1 MMNDGNVV
9 MSLEDY
15 RRLVTKGI
23 KYDMLLAACF
33 EKPELS
39 WDKKQLHIEDDCLV
53 EVLKVMDPEAY
64 EEAFLALKS
73 EEEDE

>member
-15 RRLVTKGI
+15 RQLATKGI

-33 EKPELS
+33 EGAGLS
-39 WDKKQLHIEDDCLV
+39 WDKKQLYIAGDCIGK
-53 EVLKVMDPEAY
+53 VLKVMEPEAY
-64 EEAFLALKS
+64 EEAFLAMKS
-73 EEEDE
+73 EEDSE

>member
-33 EKPELS
+33 EETGLS
-39 WDKKQLHIEDDCLV
+39 WDKKQLYVADGCIAK
-53 EVLKVMDPEAY
+53 VLKVMEPEAY
-64 EEAFLALKS
+64 EEAFLVLKS
-73 EEEDE
+73 EEDSE

>member
-15 RRLVTKGI
+15 RQLVTKGI

-33 EKPELS
+33 EGHELS
-39 WDKKQLHIEDDCLV
+39 WDKKQLRIDDDCLG
-53 EVLKVMDPEAY
+53 EVLKVMEPEAY
-64 EEAFLALKS
+64 VEAFLDLKS
-73 EEEDE
+73 EEDSE

>member
-33 EKPELS
+33 EGAGLS
-39 WDKKQLHIEDDCLV
+39 WDKKQLCIAGDCIGK
-53 EVLKVMDPEAY
+53 VLKAMEPEAY

-73 EEEDE
+73 EEEE

>member
-1 MMNDGNVV
+1 MNDGNVV

-15 RRLVTKGI
+15 RQLVTKGI

-33 EKPELS
+33 EESDLS
-39 WDKKQLHIEDDCLV
+39 WDKKQLYIAGDCIGK
-53 EVLKVMDPEAY
+53 VLKVTEPEAY

-73 EEEDE
+73 EEDSE